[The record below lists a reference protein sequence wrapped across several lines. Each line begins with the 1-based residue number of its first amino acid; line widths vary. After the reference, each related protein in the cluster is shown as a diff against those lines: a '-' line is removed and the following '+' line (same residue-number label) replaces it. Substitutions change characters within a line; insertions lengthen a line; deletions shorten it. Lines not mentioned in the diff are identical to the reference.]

1 MKKNYALIVLLLT
14 MSLSY
19 GQTITQVWAYNL
31 PDRMGRTATP
41 AIGLD
46 GTIYIGCDL
55 STRASVTPP
64 AIPASNFFAINPNG
78 TLKWSTSI
86 AEAPTAVA
94 PTTTKPDNI
103 LSSASVHPDGS
114 IFMGGQFSQHVFKLN
129 SANGNR
135 TAIRNI
141 ATRQRYTAPA
151 YSSDGTA
158 VYICGYSVG
167 DRGVRSLSSDL
178 TTQNWIFKPDALSA
192 NGATNAASPND
203 FSCAPAV
210 AADGT
215 IYAASANSAG
225 NNKLFAINPNGTLKW
240 ASTSLVNFVSSAIAI
255 GADGTI
261 YLSAKLNTNTPVDG
275 CLKAFN
281 PDGTEKWSVT
291 FVGSNAE
298 QGGPAIAANGTIYLG
313 GLGGRMRAFS
323 PDNGNELWQYPL
335 AANPAIGQIEV
346 VPAIDN
352 DGKIYFGT
360 TGATGGGMFYVL
372 NSDGTEAYTPLSL
385 GTSITSAATIGSDGT
400 IYVASTNTL
409 LPLGAGRGRLF
420 ALQTTATGLASGNW
434 PMYGKTAM
442 HNSTA
447 RHTWIGATSTAWSLK
462 SNWDLAVPT
471 TGNDVAIP
479 VGITNQPTIASDVNI
494 NSLVVGT
501 GATLSVNEGK
511 TLNVTNTIANT
522 GDLILKSSATG
533 TATLLSGSSAPNV
546 TQQRYLASN
555 QRGWRLLSNPLSTTT
570 FGALAT
576 NSTTPIT
583 LGANASGAYDSATNT
598 WANSTDAD
606 NMVSQQGY
614 KVFLRGRSSEVTGL
628 TYSVSPPSNVTLSI
642 KGTATNVAPASV
654 NTTVGK
660 FYLVANPY
668 TAPVSLSSILGASS
682 GLSNTVS
689 YYNPTIGSAG
699 GTDLEIKKGGYA
711 TTSISAAAP
720 GDANDIVLPPMG
732 AIFVQATSAGAINV
746 PKTAIFTGP
755 ILGGSYNHK
764 TAQNKATTN
773 ALKIAVMSGST
784 YYDALNLQFKTLGDA
799 GNNIDFGKLP
809 NNELDIY
816 SINGGNNMAV
826 SELELKDQII
836 PLGITSTVQKSYT
849 LNVTEN
855 TIPAGFDAELID
867 NYLVSTTALSPGT
880 NYNFTIDSTPASQGN
895 ARFAINLKTTGTLSV
910 AANEL
915 DSKIKIWPNP
925 AHNQFNISNSYTSV
939 SSIEIS
945 NLNGQVIHR
954 QKSNPGTSTK
964 IQTNGWAAGVY
975 FLKATN
981 NGTQTIKKFIIQ

>member
-1 MKKNYALIVLLLT
+1 LRAL
-14 MSLSY
+14 S
-19 GQTITQVWAYNL
+19 A
-31 PDRMGRTATP
+31 
-41 AIGLD
+41 
-46 GTIYIGCDL
+46 DL
-55 STRASVTPP
+55 ST
-64 AIPASNFFAINPNG
+64 
-78 TLKWSTSI
+78 
-86 AEAPTAVA
+86 
-94 PTTTKPDNI
+94 
-103 LSSASVHPDGS
+103 
-114 IFMGGQFSQHVFKLN
+114 Q
-129 SANGNR
+129 
-135 TAIRNI
+135 
-141 ATRQRYTAPA
+141 Y
-151 YSSDGTA
+151 
-158 VYICGYSVG
+158 
-167 DRGVRSLSSDL
+167 
-178 TTQNWIFKPDALSA
+178 WIFKPDAVSA
-192 NGATNAASPND
+192 NVANAGASPND
-203 FSCAPAV
+203 FSCTPAI
-210 AADGT
+210 ANDGT
-215 IYAASANSAG
+215 IYAASANAAG
-225 NNKLFAINPNGTLKW
+225 NNKLFAINPDGTQKW

-255 GADGTI
+255 GPDGTI

-313 GLGGRMRAFS
+313 SLGGRMRAFS
-323 PDNGNELWQYPL
+323 PDNGSELWQYPL

-352 DGKIYFGT
+352 NGKIYFGT
-360 TGATGGGMFYVL
+360 TGTTGGGMFYVL

-400 IYVASTNTL
+400 IYVASTNTAL
-409 LPLGAGRGRLF
+409 ALGAGRGRLF
-420 ALQTTATGLASGNW
+420 ALQTTATGLASSNW

-479 VGITNQPTIASDVNI
+479 VGITNQPTIASDVTI
-494 NSLVVGT
+494 NSLLIGT

-533 TATLLSGSSAPNV
+533 TAALLSGSSAPNV

-570 FGALAT
+570 FGTLAT

-598 WANSTDAD
+598 WTSGTDAD
-606 NMVSQQGY
+606 NMVSQQAY
-614 KVFLRGRSSEVTGL
+614 KVFLRGRSSEVTST
-628 TYSVSPPSNVTLSI
+628 TYSVSTPSNVTLAI
-642 KGTATNVAPASV
+642 KGTATNTAPATV
-654 NTTVGK
+654 NTTAGQ

-668 TAPVSLSSILGASS
+668 TAPVSLHSILGASS

-699 GTDLEIKKGGYA
+699 GTDLVIKKGGYS
-711 TTSISAAAP
+711 TPTISAAAP

-773 ALKIAVMSGST
+773 ALKVAVMSGST
-784 YYDALNLQFKTLGDA
+784 YYDALNLQFKAVGDA

-809 NNELDIY
+809 NSELDIY

-826 SELELKDQII
+826 LELELKDQII
-836 PLGITSTVQKSYT
+836 PLGITSTVQKNYT
-849 LNVTEN
+849 LNVAEN
-855 TIPAGFDAELID
+855 TIPTGFEAELID
-867 NYLVSTTALSPGT
+867 NYTSSKTTLTPGT
-880 NYNFTIDSTPASQGN
+880 NYNFTIDSNPASQGK
-895 ARFAINLKTTGTLSV
+895 ARFIINLKTAGTLSV
-910 AANEL
+910 TTNEL

-925 AHNQFNISNSYTSV
+925 AHNQFNISNSDSSA

-945 NLNGQVIHR
+945 NLNGQLIHS
-954 QKSNPGTSTK
+954 QKSNPGTTTT
-964 IQTNGWAAGVY
+964 IQTNSWAAGVY

-981 NGTQTIKKFIIQ
+981 GGFQTIKKLIIQ